1 MKNWIKRY
9 LIKWLFL
16 VATVSLVSTGIL
28 LIDPNSDDQ
37 AFVAI
42 YIALL
47 GTWLL
52 YGFDFREPFK
62 TGWQRLFVLQLVLAC
77 VLGFYFLNAFQI
89 GLLFAMALLSVLY
102 QFNIPFVSHRFQLKR
117 FLLVKNVLI
126 GISWA
131 ALVPFGAQSFDETS
145 VQFLFWFVTVQVGYG
160 SIIRDISDIEQDKI
174 QQLRTLPI
182 YFGVSKTLLFLHI
195 INLLSLFICLPFVGF
210 DPFSWLFLLS
220 FIVVFYKALILLQVQ
235 LNHSKLIWT
244 QYLNI
249 LTCLLIFLLTFLL
262 YS

>member
-9 LIKWLFL
+9 LLKLLFL
-16 VATVSLVSTGIL
+16 VATVSLVSTGIIL
-28 LIDPNSDDQ
+28 NEQRMDGQVL
-37 AFVAI
+37 VTI

-52 YGFDFREPFK
+52 YGFDFRHPFRTLGQK
-62 TGWQRLFVLQLVLAC
+62 LFIGQLLLAC
-77 VLGFYFLNAFQI
+77 VLGVFFLDRFQI
-89 GLLFAMALLSVLY
+89 SVLFGIAVLSVLY
-102 QFNIPFVSHRFQLKR
+102 QFNIPFIARRFQLKR

-131 ALVPFGAQSFDETS
+131 ALVPFGSHSFEEPP
-145 VQFLFWFVTVQVGYG
+145 VQFLFWFVAVQVGYG
-160 SIIRDISDIEQDKI
+160 SVIRDISDIEHDKI
-174 QQLRTLPI
+174 QHLRTLPI
-182 YFGVSKTLLFLHI
+182 YFGVWKTLLFLHL

-210 DPFSWLFLLS
+210 DPFSWLFQLS

-262 YS
+262 Y